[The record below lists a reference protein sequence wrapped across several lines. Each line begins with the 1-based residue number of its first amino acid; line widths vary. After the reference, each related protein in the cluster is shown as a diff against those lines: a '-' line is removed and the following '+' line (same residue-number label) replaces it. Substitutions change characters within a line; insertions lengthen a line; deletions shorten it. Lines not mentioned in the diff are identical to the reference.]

1 MTRSPTTLITGGAG
15 FIGSTIARTLADSGH
30 RVVLA
35 DVQPPRGESE
45 FILDPVSDMVDVVT
59 MPVDS
64 WAMVTDEIR
73 KCRPDYVIHLAA
85 VTNPVALQRNPLIA
99 LRVNVE
105 GTFNVLEAA
114 RQQEVARVI
123 VFSSIGVLPTIQYEP
138 VDANHPTIVA
148 TEGPGSGFYGAAKL
162 ASEAFALSYVSGF
175 GLDVRIIRPSAV
187 YGFGMNWPIFI
198 KPMVEGAVR
207 GEPVRLE
214 SGARFPRDY
223 THVADVAG
231 LAHAAA
237 RWAVRCRQGVLRGNR

>member
-35 DVQPPRGESE
+35 DAQPPRGESE

-73 KCRPDYVIHLAA
+73 KCRPNYVIHLAA

-148 TEGPGSGFYGAAKL
+148 TEGPGSGFYGARSLRARRL
-162 ASEAFALSYVSGF
+162 RSRTSQALV
-175 GLDVRIIRPSAV
+175 
-187 YGFGMNWPIFI
+187 WTC
-198 KPMVEGAVR
+198 
-207 GEPVRLE
+207 E
-214 SGARFPRDY
+214 SS
-223 THVADVAG
+223 
-231 LAHAAA
+231 
-237 RWAVRCRQGVLRGNR
+237 VLRLSMASA